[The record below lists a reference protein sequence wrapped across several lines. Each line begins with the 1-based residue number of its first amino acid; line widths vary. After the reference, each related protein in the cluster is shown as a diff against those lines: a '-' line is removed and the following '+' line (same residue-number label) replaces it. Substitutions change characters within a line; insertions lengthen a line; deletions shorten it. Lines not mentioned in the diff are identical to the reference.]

1 MHSYCYNITTGIFGA
16 ISFTA
21 TPKVLLQNLL
31 PVPMTVISENPS
43 CRQSASPTEALML
56 KDVHH
61 LPWNFRII
69 PEGFNESC
77 IFCLRVI
84 DGTSRIS
91 GTGDPEQT
99 SELSIR
105 FGDSSSGNTELFA
118 QLITHKNADNGSV
131 LLKIVAPIWVYN
143 YTGLPISLS
152 SLLSSEVVREIDN
165 WEERDDG
172 DITDIVPESWILPL
186 QISVDS
192 KLVSVRSVPSSLHMS
207 FSEPSMCET
216 EQGDHGAL
224 DHMRDRPTGCSE
236 QTASDPSN
244 DIFLGLG
251 CLAHEVEVVEDA
263 SLIHRPRG
271 QVNAM
276 DSPSGR
282 MPKAHSTW
290 PSGLNQQ
297 AVSLLKQPMKK
308 FRIRSSKQKAQSGS
322 TYWSPPLFLDGLHH
336 RHEIVQIPTP
346 VSTGGISKDSS
357 RPGEYPAV
365 VSLKG
370 LGAGVEEIVIS
381 PQFVIINQLTSS
393 IQYRQKGTNAEVKI
407 KPGEYSP
414 LQWTDSGLPRKLCV
428 RILEAGWLWSG
439 GFSLEHAGD
448 IFLKLRHRDRGITR
462 IVRAD
467 VSHSLKDGTRR
478 IIFRSNPE
486 EFTPYR
492 IENCSLETLII
503 RQKGVTDQQ
512 DVLRP
517 YCSLDYT
524 WDEPSLS
531 HYVIIERPGGLFVG
545 SVDLDQV
552 GLKFQ
557 VNVKDKFSDKKVRL
571 SISVHSEGPMR
582 VLQVMDEKYHQ
593 SISDT
598 GKDLSRSDGVLNN
611 TFQLKCTL
619 SSVFISYVQQRE
631 EKLLLAIRYFAL
643 SCLTSPSR
651 ISISGSID
659 LIQIDNPRVSSV
671 FPVVLMLPA
680 PESSLTSRVRKGIE
694 PQNVKKPLAWNLI
707 VWRKKPEMKVVC
719 FELAEIHLQSLGI
732 YIEQDILNLFEEMS
746 GELESLQQVNVSAS
760 KSFQT
765 RNGQVSSLDLS
776 TLEVSNT
783 TQYRDEKYYFD
794 RIIISPVEARLSFN
808 SSLVQDSSKAFFQQV
823 IALADIEDARLWL
836 AGVILKNALLDEITM
851 RSFLSSHYRRAL
863 LLELFKIVGAANVLG
878 DPMALLHHVGLGV
891 WEFFSGP
898 AVGLIESAR
907 TFGPREFIF
916 GFISGTK
923 GLLQNVLFAASNA
936 TTKASSAA
944 HKAILLWGFGRDDS
958 RNELPMNTVMQ
969 HWVLGE
975 EHPPDEEGLI
985 GALLRGVVGLA
996 TDPIKGAEERGL
1008 VGFVDGIFHGLL
1020 GSILIPLSAWLQM
1033 CASTARSIRK
1043 AVAGTANLSWTRPPR
1058 WIDLSNALEPY
1069 NRIESM
1075 GRWLFVQLCMLQ
1087 NWRKK
1092 IENNS
1097 FVMCCR
1103 LQTADGFDETYL
1115 ILTDRRVLAVMA
1127 TGNNWNP
1134 RILWTSRLGAI
1145 ETIHTDQKSVFIIAN
1160 PELVRSSM
1168 LRMHEEHGKLFSVF
1182 VARLETES
1190 DAQRFSAKL
1199 TDECSKYIQD
1209 YYSSRIQF
1217 NI

>member
-1 MHSYCYNITTGIFGA
+1 MSTGISGS
-16 ISFTA
+16 ISLIA
-21 TPKVLLQNLL
+21 SPKVLLQNLL
-31 PVPMTVISENPS
+31 PVPMTVVSEDL
-43 CRQSASPTEALML
+43 CTRLCASPTETLML
-56 KDVHH
+56 TDVHH
-61 LPWNFRII
+61 LPWTFKIS
-69 PEGFNESC
+69 PVDFNESPM
-77 IFCLRVI
+77 FCLS
-84 DGTSRIS
+84 DTEGTSRIS
-91 GTGDPEQT
+91 CIGDPEQT
-99 SELSIR
+99 SMLSTI
-105 FGDSSSGNTELFA
+105 FSDSSSGNTELFA
-118 QLITHKNADNGSV
+118 QLITHRSSDTGTV

-152 SLLSSEVVREIDN
+152 CLLSSEVVNEIDK
-165 WEERDDG
+165 WEEPDDG
-172 DITDIVPESWILPL
+172 EIMDIVPESWILPL
-186 QISVDS
+186 QISVGGE
-192 KLVSVRSVPSSLHMS
+192 LISVRSVPSSLHMS
-207 FSEPSMCET
+207 LSEPSICET
-216 EQGDHGAL
+216 ERGEHDTL
-224 DHMRDRPTGCSE
+224 DHMLGRRRGYTEQNVSE
-236 QTASDPSN
+236 ASN
-244 DIFLGLG
+244 NIFLGLG
-251 CLAHEVEVVEDA
+251 CLAHDAEGVEDA
-263 SLIHRPRG
+263 SLIHHPHG
-271 QVNAM
+271 QANAV

-282 MPKAHSTW
+282 MPKAHSAW
-290 PSGLNQQ
+290 PSGLNQF

-308 FRIRSSKQKAQSGS
+308 IRIRSSKQKARSGS
-322 TYWSPPLFLDGLHH
+322 TFWSSPLFLGGLHD

-346 VSTGGISKDSS
+346 VSTGGMSKDNF

-365 VSLKG
+365 VSLKV
-370 LGAGVEEIVIS
+370 LEEGVEEIIIS

-414 LQWTDSGLPRKLCV
+414 LQWTDSGLRRKLSV

-478 IIFRSNPE
+478 IIFRSNPDD
-486 EFTPYR
+486 FTPYR

-503 RQKGVTDQQ
+503 RQKGVMDQQ

-531 HYVIIERPGGLFVG
+531 HFVVIERPGGLFVG
-545 SVDLDQV
+545 SIDLDRV

-557 VNVKDKFSDKKVRL
+557 VNVKDKMSDKKVRL
-571 SISVHSEGPMR
+571 SIFVHSEGPMR
-582 VLQVMDEKYHQ
+582 VLRVMDEKYHQ
-593 SISDT
+593 SVSHN
-598 GKDLSRSDGVLNN
+598 GNDLIRVDGRLNN
-611 TFQLKCTL
+611 TFDLKCTFN
-619 SSVFISYVQQRE
+619 SIFISYVQKRE

-659 LIQIDNPRVSSV
+659 LIQVDNPRITSI
-671 FPVVLMLPA
+671 FPVVLVLPA

-707 VWRKKPEMKVVC
+707 VWRKKPQNKVVC
-719 FELAEIHLQSLGI
+719 FELAEIHLKSLGI
-732 YIEQDILNLFEEMS
+732 YIEQDILNLFENISE
-746 GELESLQQVNVSAS
+746 ELESLQRLNIPHS
-760 KSFQT
+760 KGFQT
-765 RNGQVSSLDLS
+765 RNGKISSLDLS
-776 TLEVSNT
+776 TLEFSKT
-783 TQYRDEKYYFD
+783 KQYRDDKYYFD
-794 RIIISPVEARLSFN
+794 RIIISPVEVRLSFN
-808 SSLVQDSSKAFFQQV
+808 SSLVQDSSRAFFQQV

-851 RSFLSSHYRRAL
+851 QSFLSSHYRRAL

-944 HKAILLWGFGRDDS
+944 HKAILLWGFGRDGRQND
-958 RNELPMNTVMQ
+958 LPMNTVMQ
-969 HWVLGE
+969 HWVRVD
-975 EHPPDEEGLI
+975 EHLPDEEGLI
-985 GALLRGVVGLA
+985 GAILRGLVGLA

-1008 VGFVDGIFHGLL
+1008 LGFVDGVFHGLL
-1020 GSILIPLSAWLQM
+1020 GTILIPLSAWLQM

-1058 WIDLSNALEPY
+1058 WIDLSKALEPY
-1069 NRIESM
+1069 SRTESM
-1075 GRWLFVQLCMLQ
+1075 GRWLFVQLSMLQ
-1087 NWRKK
+1087 YWRKK
-1092 IENNS
+1092 IENDS
-1097 FVMCCR
+1097 FVVCCR
-1103 LQTADGFDETYL
+1103 LYNAEKSDESYL
-1115 ILTDRRVLAVMA
+1115 LLTDRRVLVVTAK
-1127 TGNNWNP
+1127 GNNWNP
-1134 RILWTSRLGAI
+1134 RVLWTSRLGAI
-1145 ETIHTDQKSVFIIAN
+1145 ETIHTDQKSVLIIAN
-1160 PELVRSSM
+1160 PELVKSSM
-1168 LRMHEEHGKLFSVF
+1168 LRMHEEQGKLFSVF
-1182 VARLETES
+1182 IARLETES
-1190 DAQRFSAKL
+1190 ESQKFSAKL
-1199 TDECSKYIQD
+1199 TYECSKYLQD
-1209 YYSSRIQF
+1209 YYSNRIGF